1 MSRTATFAAIGIAL
15 SVFVCHKQV
24 LAAPIA
30 AVDPDAHALTITL
43 PTGEPHTFAPAE
55 GFFARTIPAVGDY
68 FVVYEDGYQ
77 SHSPK
82 AVFEAGYRLVESGTD
97 GDMVSSAIGE
107 RPSGPDAVEAKAAA
121 LIEML
126 GGKSAGLLSDEGL
139 ARAIA
144 ATPAE
149 RVTEEYIRSRI
160 VGTDYMAVPGTTVTI
175 CHITLDNGYSVRGES
190 ACVNPANFRQDI
202 GERIAHDDAFRKL
215 WPLFGFL
222 LAEANHR
229 RGHGVPAVPVDL
241 IARTAFEAEHA
252 SDGDGDAWG
261 DLTATDRAIMMER
274 VSKLL
279 ADPTGEGEDVTFRAV
294 VRGLTA

>member
-1 MSRTATFAAIGIAL
+1 MAKT
-15 SVFVCHKQV
+15 
-24 LAAPIA
+24 
-30 AVDPDAHALTITL
+30 
-43 PTGEPHTFAPAE
+43 
-55 GFFARTIPAVGDY
+55 
-68 FVVYEDGYQ
+68 
-77 SHSPK
+77 
-82 AVFEAGYRLVESGTD
+82 
-97 GDMVSSAIGE
+97 
-107 RPSGPDAVEAKAAA
+107 KAAA
-121 LIEML
+121 TPQDTTSGPSAADLIPL
-126 GGKSAGLLSDEGL
+126 GTTGDVIPAPALETLTGAAGSDVVETKPDGLLSDDGL

-160 VGTDYMAVPGTTVTI
+160 AGTDYMVVPNTTVTI

-202 GERIAHDDAFRKL
+202 GERFAHDDAFRKL

-241 IARTAFEAEHA
+241 IARTAYEAGA
-252 SDGDGDAWG
+252 AVGG
-261 DLTATDRAIMMER
+261 TDRGWSDLSSDEKADSIALVGE
-274 VSKLL
+274 LL
-279 ADPTGEGEDVTFRAV
+279 ANPNHEGGETVSAQMQAFRAV

>member
-1 MSRTATFAAIGIAL
+1 MAKTKKVAA
-15 SVFVCHKQV
+15 V
-24 LAAPIA
+24 LPQNTTSEQTTGLVQLGTTGDVIAAPVLETLTGA
-30 AVDPDAHALTITL
+30 A
-43 PTGEPHTFAPAE
+43 G
-55 GFFARTIPAVGDY
+55 
-68 FVVYEDGYQ
+68 
-77 SHSPK
+77 S
-82 AVFEAGYRLVESGTD
+82 
-97 GDMVSSAIGE
+97 
-107 RPSGPDAVEAKAAA
+107 DAVTIGATGDAKAAA

-126 GGKSAGLLSDEGL
+126 SGKSTGLLSDDGL

-160 VGTDYMAVPGTTVTI
+160 VGTDYMTVPGTTVTI

-229 RGHGVPAVPVDL
+229 RGQGVPAVPVDL
-241 IARTAFEAEHA
+241 IARTAHEVNRAVCEFHGDHSQAPWSEAQPWQRESAVKGIAFALENPDVPA
-252 SDGDGDAWG
+252 STQHDAWMA
-261 DLTATDRAIMMER
+261 D
-274 VSKLL
+274 KL
-279 ADPTGEGEDVTFRAV
+279 ADGWTHGEVKDADAKTHPCIVPYDQLPPEQRIKDHTFRAV